1 MSRSPPECLLAHQE
15 LYRDSRMFTLDL
27 HGVLRNEAIR
37 AIRLRLKECYKYGLR
52 TLRVA
57 FGSPDRYEGTV
68 LEGLCETVQ
77 VDPNVIIGELPDWV
91 FEPELK
97 RDPRIIF
104 LTVPIRPNPTA
115 EALGEKTIFQKFNAS
130 KEENRGQRLLC
141 ATPFQPFRTRYDWK
155 YAARAIGGNC
165 SEGELATMCT
175 QLGLVSSGTDGL
187 SMATLMRSAELYPK
201 WVKNRPAER
210 KIATLETLGLDN
222 PDNLSSSSHQI
233 DEIDDKR
240 PDGTQPGTWDYL
252 RLFDRMLE
260 NGSYEQAAQ
269 ALINLESTCD
279 SDELLFEFVF
289 RKARLLLREHDP
301 TCETW
306 LLRSDELC
314 VKVYG
319 ERSVRRRQVI
329 ELLQFWYSS
338 TGESGRVLHYA
349 EIAGRYLPKEGGY
362 SRERRLQSEFV
373 FAAHLSAAARYEDSI
388 RTLGR
393 ALWEIVF
400 EKEGEMPLEFQ
411 LDPESL
417 RNSGI
422 SIELLTRVV
431 FHLAKDSIE
440 LGDTRDALA
449 YLTLTEGLGKLL
461 ATDYGLKAEI
471 YNQMGRAVRR
481 SGRVTEA
488 LEYYQLAITEAEQ
501 EEDPDPEVMYLIYM
515 NRGVA
520 LANSEDLRMAGKA
533 YARAETYGLKAYD
546 SDHPE
551 LFRLRYSQA
560 TLLLKRRNFSEAAE
574 FGTRAAEI
582 LELKG
587 PERVSEIALA
597 YMRVGEAKLCS
608 RNYPEALLGLK
619 KAEMYWSTCKE
630 PTPPERLN
638 GLRALLVAAEDG
650 IAGRIRSY

>member
-1 MSRSPPECLLAHQE
+1 LADQKLE
-15 LYRDSRMFTLDL
+15 SKSRMFTLDL

-37 AIRLRLKECYKYGLR
+37 AIRLRLRECYKYGLR

-57 FGSPDRYEGTV
+57 FGSPDRYEGTI
-68 LEGLCETVQ
+68 LEGLCETLQ

-104 LTVPIRPNPTA
+104 LTVPIRPNPTP
-115 EALGEKTIFQKFNAS
+115 EPLGEKTIFQKFNAT
-130 KEENRGQRLLC
+130 KEEKPGQRLLC
-141 ATPFQPFRTRYDWK
+141 GTPFQPFRTRYDWK
-155 YAARAIGGNC
+155 YAARAIGGTC

-175 QLGLVSSGTDGL
+175 QLGLVPLGADGL
-187 SMATLMRSAELYPK
+187 TIETLMRSAELYPK

-210 KIATLETLGLDN
+210 KIATLETLAPDD
-222 PDNLSSSSHQI
+222 PDNVPSFPPLL
-233 DEIDDKR
+233 DEIDGDL
-240 PDGTQPGTWDYL
+240 PGGTQPGAWDYL

-260 NGSYEQAAQ
+260 NGSYGQAAQ
-269 ALINLESTCD
+269 ALISLESLCN

-301 TCETW
+301 TCETC
-306 LLRSDELC
+306 LLGSDELC

-349 EIAGRYLPKEGGY
+349 EIAGRYLPREGAF
-362 SRERRLQSEFV
+362 SRDRRLQSEFV
-373 FAAHLSAAARYEDSI
+373 FAAHLSATARHEDSI

-400 EKEGEMPLEFQ
+400 EKEGEMPLGFR
-411 LDPESL
+411 LDQESL

-422 SIELLTRVV
+422 SMELLTRVV

-440 LGDTRDALA
+440 LGDTKDALA
-449 YLTLTEGLGKLL
+449 YLRLTEGLGKLL
-461 ATDYGLKAEI
+461 STDYGLKAEI
-471 YNQMGRAVRR
+471 YNQMGRALRR
-481 SGRVTEA
+481 SGRVMEA
-488 LEYYQLAITEAEQ
+488 LEYYQLAITEAEK
-501 EEDPDPEVMYLIYM
+501 EEDPDPELMYLIYL

-533 YARAETYGLKAYD
+533 YARAEKYGLEAYD

-551 LFRLRYSQA
+551 LFRLRYSQTA
-560 TLLLKRRNFSEAAE
+560 LLLKRRNFSEAAKV
-574 FGTRAAEI
+574 GTRAAEI

-608 RNYPEALLGLK
+608 RKYPEALLDLK
-619 KAEMYWSTCKE
+619 KAEMYWSACKE
-630 PTPPERLN
+630 PTSPERLN
-638 GLRALLVAAEDG
+638 GLRALLVAAENG
-650 IAGRIRSY
+650 VAGRI